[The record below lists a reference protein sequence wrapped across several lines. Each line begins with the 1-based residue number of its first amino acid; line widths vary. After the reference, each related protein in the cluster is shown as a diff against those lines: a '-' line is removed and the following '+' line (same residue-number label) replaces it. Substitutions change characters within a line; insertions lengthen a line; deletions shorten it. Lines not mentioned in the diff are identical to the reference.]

1 MKCIFLY
8 NPNSGKGKIAK
19 KLSYIEKRLRTRYD
33 SVTTYAASGA
43 RDLENK
49 IRESAEEG
57 YDAVIF
63 AGGDGTFNNVLHGAG
78 DKKVQFGYIPA
89 GTVNDVARS
98 LGIPRSIRGAL
109 NVILKGHSE
118 TLDCMRVNGG
128 NYAMYVAAAGAFTS
142 ATYNT
147 PQGVK
152 RALGALAYAFEAV
165 RNNMKLDVFP
175 VSAEC
180 GGQRVDTHAVL
191 ILVLNGK
198 SVAGFPIN
206 KEGSMKD
213 GKIEA
218 VIIKQVQKPNF
229 FRKIGAYFSVASLFI
244 FGCKVKKKD
253 IVFLKGDRISVSTD
267 ESVVWDFDGEEG
279 IRGNV
284 TVEVCPKSVSLF
296 VPKNKNL

>member
-19 KLSYIEKRLRTRYD
+19 KLSYIEKRLRARYD